1 MKKIIGSTALALSIV
16 LTCFAEPNAQPP
28 QELNA
33 DEVEYDME
41 TGLARAT
48 GSVKINRG
56 KSPNDPKSEE
66 SSLAADQ
73 VDYNMNDGTIT
84 AEGNVLLRYG
94 TGMATGSKAMYNTNT
109 QEAYLIGNV
118 IVVRDG
124 MRLTCNQL
132 INDGYGHMQ
141 ADGNVYIEQK
151 VEPTPDKPQGD
162 LRTFTGEHVDYY
174 PDDRQHIVIPTGG
187 IAKSYDGTFTA
198 NYMEGWIDDQYYVGQ
213 GNAHLVSPPKQLEA
227 GGDRIDYYAAE
238 NGKAVL
244 SGNAWAIQ
252 ENNRLKGNRVT
263 VYLADEPKKPAQP
276 SDAKPKADIPEA
288 QLNIRPFE
296 SLHSNE
302 PTVETPFN
310 NQLEQPAV
318 EQPADEQP
326 LVEQPTI
333 EEPAVE
339 QPTVEPLEE
348 PIEQTKV
355 EDPTVTTFEPTEEGV
370 KK

>member
-1 MKKIIGSTALALSIV
+1 MSKKIFSAAALFGLSIV
-16 LTCFAEPNAQPP
+16 LTCFAEPNSQPSPP

-33 DEVEYDME
+33 DDVEYDME

-56 KSPNDPKSEE
+56 KSPNDPNSEE

-94 TGMATGSKAMYNTNT
+94 NGTATGTRAMYNTNT

-124 MRLTCNQL
+124 FRLTCNQL

-141 ADGNVYIEQK
+141 ADGNVYGEQK
-151 VEPTPDKPQGD
+151 VEPTPDKPEGD
-162 LRTFTGEHVDYY
+162 LRSFQGDHVDYY
-174 PDDRQHIVIPTGG
+174 PDDRQHFVIPTGG

-198 NYMEGWIDDQYYVGQ
+198 DFMEGWIDDQYYVGQ
-213 GNAHLVSPPKQLEA
+213 GNAHLVSPPRQLEA
-227 GGDRIDYYAAE
+227 GGDRIDYYANE

-252 ENNRLKGNRVT
+252 ENNRLKGRRVT
-263 VYLADEPKKPAQP
+263 VYLADEPKKPSTPGTAP
-276 SDAKPKADIPEA
+276 AVKPDIPSA
-288 QLNIRPFE
+288 QSHIRPFAT
-296 SLHSNE
+296 LRPDE
-302 PTVETPFN
+302 PIVDAPFDQSVDQSVEKKIVEEKS
-310 NQLEQPAV
+310 EQPSVDEKSV
-318 EQPADEQP
+318 EQ
-326 LVEQPTI
+326 
-333 EEPAVE
+333 
-339 QPTVEPLEE
+339 
-348 PIEQTKV
+348 QT
-355 EDPTVTTFEPTEEGV
+355 TATFEPKEEP
-370 KK
+370 

>member
-1 MKKIIGSTALALSIV
+1 MFKRKSFAAAALCLS
-16 LTCFAEPNAQPP
+16 LMWTCFAEPNDPP
-28 QELNA
+28 SELNA

-56 KSPNDPKSEE
+56 KSADGKSEE

-73 VDYNMNDGTIT
+73 VDYNMNDGTIK

-151 VEPTPDKPQGD
+151 VEPTQDKPQGD

-276 SDAKPKADIPEA
+276 SDAKPKTNAPES

-296 SLHSNE
+296 SLHQAA
-302 PTVETPFN
+302 PTVETPFDN
-310 NQLEQPAV
+310 STEQSAI
-318 EQPADEQP
+318 D
-326 LVEQPTI
+326 QPTI
-333 EEPAVE
+333 EQPAVE
-339 QPTVEPLEE
+339 QPTVEPLEK
-348 PIEQTKV
+348 PVEQTKV
-355 EDPTVTTFEPTEEGV
+355 EEPTVTTFEPNDEGV
-370 KK
+370 KR